1 MRSIGMMVEALHE
14 RNKLEPYLNEI
25 DRALA
30 VGLVS
35 QHLLKGEG
43 VALTEQLQQPA
54 RMTYP

>member
-43 VALTEQLQQPA
+43 VTLTEQLQ
-54 RMTYP
+54 